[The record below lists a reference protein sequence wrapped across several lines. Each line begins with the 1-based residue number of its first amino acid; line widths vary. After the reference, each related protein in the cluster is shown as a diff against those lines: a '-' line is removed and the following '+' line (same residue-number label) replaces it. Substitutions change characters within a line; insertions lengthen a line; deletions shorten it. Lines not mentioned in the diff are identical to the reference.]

1 MFPAPS
7 VVHLSNRLQ
16 PQYAMKTFCTPSL
29 DEALCVRVVTGSK
42 MCLGVNHGGN
52 VRPLYDFFGA
62 AIARA
67 GEITACTCDD
77 LFYVTCKTV
86 GGTL

>member
-1 MFPAPS
+1 
-7 VVHLSNRLQ
+7 
-16 PQYAMKTFCTPSL
+16 
-29 DEALCVRVVTGSK
+29 